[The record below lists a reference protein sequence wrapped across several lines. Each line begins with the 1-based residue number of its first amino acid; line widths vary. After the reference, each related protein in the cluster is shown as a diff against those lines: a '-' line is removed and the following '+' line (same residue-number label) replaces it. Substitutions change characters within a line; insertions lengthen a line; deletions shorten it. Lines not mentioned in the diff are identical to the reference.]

1 MGEAAGARNAAVRGV
16 GWVEPTARA
25 RHSPR
30 KRPACV
36 CAPIGLGTQA
46 PSLSN
51 ASPHTLTP
59 PQMGYGDA
67 PWVFTGRALYQ
78 LHLVPVTE
86 ARRHVPPEFQL
97 VSLFG

>member
-1 MGEAAGARNAAVRGV
+1 
-16 GWVEPTARA
+16 
-25 RHSPR
+25 
-30 KRPACV
+30 
-36 CAPIGLGTQA
+36 
-46 PSLSN
+46 
-51 ASPHTLTP
+51 
-59 PQMGYGDA
+59 MGYGDA